1 MSSATK
7 GYWLNQAFNDL
18 RLPESREA
26 FKASIDDYLDRYPLT
41 EKEKQLV
48 RNGDWGGCIQAGAS
62 VYTLTKLG
70 ATTDVSLLTMGAQ
83 MRGESMEEFRVFL
96 TEQNERLARFELLP
110 GSGGGQR
117 G

>member
-26 FKASIDDYLDRYPLT
+26 FRASLDDYLARYPLT

-48 RNGDWGGCIQAGAS
+48 RNGDWGGCIEAGAS

-83 MRGESMEEFRVFL
+83 MRGQSMEQFRAFL
-96 TEQNERLARFELLP
+96 AQQNERLAQFELLP
-110 GSGGGQR
+110 GSGSGER